1 MSKDLVEIINNI
13 DQEELGEVLMDVA
26 EGLLYKDANIAIYK
40 ISFDDLKNENFDN
53 IEKLDYYDYGD
64 WDNLSY
70 YLSEKE
76 LERIKKQFDESTF
89 IEWLDENHYDGVSSG
104 EEYENKVINKEILY
118 PDGKNKEIKIPVEP
132 YYNSF

>member
-13 DQEELGEVLMDVA
+13 DQEELGEVLMDIA
-26 EGLLYKDANIAIYK
+26 EGLLYKDANIAICK

-53 IEKLDYYDYGD
+53 IEKLDYYEYGD

-76 LERIKKQFDESTF
+76 LERIKKQFDDDLQMLLEDDESDVDSCYGIF
-89 IEWLDENHYDGVSSG
+89 SSFLYCNDAMNDEKGYNF
-104 EEYENKVINKEILY
+104 EYKDFVWCAT
-118 PDGKNKEIKIPVEP
+118 D
-132 YYNSF
+132 